1 MKRLLFILPIIAFAG
16 LAAFLGFGLTQDP
29 KQLPS
34 QLIDRPL
41 PEFALPGI
49 ADTAD
54 GGQEQLQGFASASF
68 KGEPRLLN
76 IWASWCAA
84 CPQEH
89 PVLTRIASEGF
100 PVYGVAWKDK
110 PEDSRAW
117 LARYGNPYAGVAADQ
132 AGRTAIDLGVTG
144 VPETFIVDKKG
155 RVRFKQ
161 IGPISP
167 EVWEGQIKPLMQQ
180 LRAEA

>member
-1 MKRLLFILPIIAFAG
+1 MKRFLFFLPVLAFAG
-16 LAAFLGFGLTQDP
+16 LIGVFGFGLTQDP
-29 KQLPS
+29 KVLPS

-41 PEFALPGI
+41 PQFDLPGI
-49 ADTAD
+49 ADAP
-54 GGQEQLQGFASASF
+54 GGGPGFASAGL
-68 KGEPRLLN
+68 KGQPLLLN
-76 IWASWCAA
+76 VWASWCAA

-89 PVLTRIASEGF
+89 PVLTRISGEGF
-100 PVYGVAWKDK
+100 PVYGLAWKDK

-117 LARYGNPYAGVAADQ
+117 IARFGNPYKAIAADE

-144 VPETFIVDKKG
+144 VPETFIVDKAG

-167 EVWEGQIKPLMQQ
+167 ETWEGTIKPLMTK

>member
-29 KQLPS
+29 KELPS

-49 ADTAD
+49 AD
-54 GGQEQLQGFASASF
+54 GGPGLASASF

-76 IWASWCAA
+76 VWASWCAA

-89 PVLTRIASEGF
+89 PVLERIAQEGF
-100 PVYGVAWKDK
+100 PVYGIAWKDK
-110 PEDSRAW
+110 PEDSRAF
-117 LARYGNPYAGVAADQ
+117 LARYGDPYSGMGSDFS
-132 AGRTAIDLGVTG
+132 GRTAIDLGVTG
-144 VPETFIVDKKG
+144 APETFVVDKRG

-167 EVWEGQIKPLMQQ
+167 EVWEGQIKPLMLQ

>member
-1 MKRLLFILPIIAFAG
+1 MKRLLFLLPIIGFVG
-16 LAAFLGFGLTQDP
+16 LLAVFGVGLTHDP
-29 KQLPS
+29 RQLPS

-49 ADTAD
+49 EE
-54 GGQEQLQGFASASF
+54 GSEQNGGFASASL
-68 KGEPRLLN
+68 KGEPALLN
-76 IWASWCAA
+76 VFASWCAA

-89 PVLTRIASEGF
+89 PVLTRIAEEGV
-100 PVYGVAWKDK
+100 PVYGLAWKDE
-110 PEDSRAW
+110 PLDSVKW
-117 LARYGNPYAGVAADQ
+117 LEKWGNPYVRVAADQ
-132 AGRTAIDLGVTG
+132 QGRTAIDLGVTG
-144 VPETFIVDKKG
+144 VPETFVVDRNG

-167 EVWEGQIKPLMQQ
+167 ETWEGTIKPLLAQ